1 MKATDYIVK
10 YLISKNV
17 SDVFGYP
24 GGMVTHLMES
34 LSQHQEEIKAHICYN
49 EQGASFEACGYAQ
62 SSGRLGVA
70 YATSGPG
77 ATNLITG
84 ICDAYFDSIPTLF
97 ITGQVNTFE
106 SKSGYQV
113 RQRGFQETDIIS
125 MVSSVTKYAHY
136 VSSVEDL
143 VESLDKAYEMAF
155 EGRRGP
161 VLLDIPMNIQRGE
174 IPDSV
179 AKDHLCFDNCSVDS
193 DKANIDLN
201 FILPYLKEAKRP
213 VVLLGAGIKQ
223 AGITDL
229 ASSFI
234 AKTGYPAVTSMT
246 GFDILSDMPN
256 NYGFIGAYGDRAANF
271 IVAKADLVI
280 TIGARL
286 DIRQAG
292 AVRENF
298 APTAKIIRVDID
310 DNELSYKIR
319 DNEIDVNADAKDFLN
334 ALSIMN
340 LPKADLNWIKVC
352 DTIREKL
359 SGLDDRL
366 PNTIMRKLS
375 KFVPED
381 TIIATDVGQNQV
393 WTAQSFELKKGQQVL
408 FSGGH
413 GAMGYSLPAAIGA
426 HFGAKKPS
434 VSINGDGG
442 IQMNIQEL
450 EFIHRE
456 NLPVT
461 VVIFNNSSLGMIR
474 HFQEMYFNGN
484 YAQTLTGSGYSN
496 PYFDKIAQAYGMK
509 YVCADSTND
518 YDFSEVTSS
527 IKDGV
532 PTLVEVLID
541 EYTYVSPKLRYG
553 EPNQDQEPLLDR
565 DLYKELMEL

>member
-1 MKATDYIVK
+1 LKTTDYIVK
-10 YLISKNV
+10 YLISRSV

-34 LSQHQEEIKAHICYN
+34 LSQHQNEIKAHLCYN
-49 EQGASFEACGYAQ
+49 EQGAAFEACGYAQ
-62 SSGRLGVA
+62 ASGKIGVA

-84 ICDAYFDSIPTLF
+84 ICNAYFDSIPTLF

-106 SKSGYQV
+106 SKEGYRV
-113 RQRGFQETDIIS
+113 RQRGFQETDIIG

-143 VESLDKAYEMAF
+143 VESLDKAYDIAMS
-155 EGRRGP
+155 GRRGP

-179 AKDHLCFDNCSVDS
+179 AQEHLNPANTNPEKTEETDIDFIVD
-193 DKANIDLN
+193 L
-201 FILPYLKEAKRP
+201 LKEAKRP

-229 ASSFI
+229 ASRFI
-234 AKTGYPAVTSMT
+234 ENTGYPAVTSMT

-271 IVAKADLVI
+271 IVAKADLVL
-280 TIGARL
+280 TAGARL

-292 AVRENF
+292 AVRQNF

-310 DNELSYKIR
+310 SDELTYKIR
-319 DNEIDVNADAKDFLN
+319 DNEIDVNMDASVLLN
-334 ALSIMN
+334 KLFVMDI
-340 LPKADLNWIKVC
+340 PKAQEEWINVC
-352 DTIREKL
+352 DEIRNKVA
-359 SGLDDRL
+359 GLDDRL
-366 PNTIMRKLS
+366 PNRIMRKLS
-375 KFVPED
+375 DCIPEN
-381 TIIATDVGQNQV
+381 TVIATDVGQNQV
-393 WTAQSFELKKGQQVL
+393 WTAQSFKLKKGQQVF

-426 HFGAKKPS
+426 HFGANKPA

-461 VVIFNNSSLGMIR
+461 VVVFNNSSLGMIR

-496 PYFDKIAQAYGMK
+496 PYFDGIAQAYGMK
-509 YVCADSTND
+509 YICANSNNN
-518 YDFSEVTSS
+518 YDLSEVTAC
-527 IKDGV
+527 IRDGI
-532 PTLVEVLID
+532 PALVEVVID

>member
-34 LSQHQEEIKAHICYN
+34 LSQHQDEIKAHLCYN
-49 EQGASFEACGYAQ
+49 EQGAAFEACGYAQ
-62 SSGRLGVA
+62 TSGNIGVA

-106 SKSGYQV
+106 SKTGYQI

-143 VESLDKAYEMAF
+143 VESLDKAYEIAMD
-155 EGRRGP
+155 GRKGP

-174 IPDSV
+174 IPDSLV
-179 AKDHLCFDNCSVDS
+179 MNHLCPDNCTVDSSTENTSVDF
-193 DKANIDLN
+193 L
-201 FILPYLKEAKRP
+201 LPYLMEAKRP
-213 VVLLGAGIKQ
+213 VVLLGAGVKQ
-223 AGITDL
+223 AGITNL
-229 ASSFI
+229 ASEFI

-271 IVAKADLVI
+271 VVAKADLVL

-310 DNELSYKIR
+310 DNELTYKIR
-319 DNEIDVNADAKDFLN
+319 DNEIDVNMDARVLLN
-334 ALSIMN
+334 KLSELDI
-340 LPKADLNWIKVC
+340 PKVDSSWISVC

-366 PNTIMRKLS
+366 PNIIMRKLS
-375 KFVPED
+375 ESIPEN
-381 TIIATDVGQNQV
+381 TVIATDVGQNQV
-393 WTAQSFELKKGQQVL
+393 WVAQSFKLKKGQQVL

-426 HFGAKKPS
+426 HFGTNNPA

-456 NLPVT
+456 KLPVT
-461 VVIFNNSSLGMIR
+461 VVVFNNSSLGMIR

-496 PYFDKIAQAYGMK
+496 PHFDRIASAYDMK
-509 YVCADSTND
+509 YICANSAND
-518 YDFSEVTSS
+518 YDLSEVEVS
-527 IKDGV
+527 IKERI
-532 PTLVEVLID
+532 PTLVEVVID

>member
-1 MKATDYIVK
+1 MKASDYIVK
-10 YLISKNV
+10 FLISRGV

-34 LSQHQEEIKAHICYN
+34 LSQHQDEIKAHLCYN
-49 EQGASFEACGYAQ
+49 EQGASFEACGFAQ
-62 SSGRLGVA
+62 TSGRIGVA

-106 SKSGYQV
+106 SKNGYKV

-125 MVSSVTKYAHY
+125 MVTNVTKYAHY

-143 VESLDKAYEMAF
+143 VESLDKAYEIAMS
-155 EGRRGP
+155 GRRGP

-174 IPDSV
+174 IPEEL
-179 AKDHLCFDNCSVDS
+179 AMTHLCPDNCTVNKDENDADISF
-193 DKANIDLN
+193 L
-201 FILPYLKEAKRP
+201 LPLLSEAKRP

-229 ASSFI
+229 ASKFI

-256 NYGFIGAYGDRAANF
+256 NYGFIGAYGDRVANF
-271 IVAKADLVI
+271 VVAKADLVL

-292 AVRENF
+292 AVREDF

-319 DNEIDVNADAKDFLN
+319 DNEIDVNMDAGVLLN
-334 ALSIMN
+334 KLYDMD
-340 LPKADLNWIKVC
+340 LPKADSSWTAVC
-352 DTIREKL
+352 DTIRSKI

-366 PNTIMRKLS
+366 PNKIMRKLS
-375 KFVPED
+375 EAVPEN
-381 TIIATDVGQNQV
+381 TVIATDVGQNQV
-393 WTAQSFELKKGQQVL
+393 WVSQSFKLKKGQQVL

-426 HFGAKKPS
+426 HFGSKMPA

-496 PYFDKIAQAYGMK
+496 PHFDKIAQAYGMQ
-509 YVCADSTND
+509 YICADGSND
-518 YDFSEVTSS
+518 YDFSGVTSAV
-527 IKDGV
+527 KNGV
-532 PTLVEVLID
+532 PTLVEVIID